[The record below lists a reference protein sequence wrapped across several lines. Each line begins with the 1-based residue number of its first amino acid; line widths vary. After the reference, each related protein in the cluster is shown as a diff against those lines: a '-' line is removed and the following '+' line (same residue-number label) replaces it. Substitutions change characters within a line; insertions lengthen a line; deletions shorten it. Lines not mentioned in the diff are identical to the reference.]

1 MRLLTGSRSRR
12 YHRGRRAV
20 LGIVGVLIAGVVS
33 GVPVARATV
42 AAAPARAV
50 TRPNVVLILTDDQT
64 FDSISKMPYVGSR
77 TDWIKFTDATV
88 ENPMCCPSRSTILT
102 GRWDTHTHV
111 QNNGQAG
118 GFNYKNTIGVWLHN
132 AGYRT
137 ALVGKFLNNYPQSF
151 GYDPMNPFE
160 PPGWTDWQA
169 AYGIVTSGP
178 KGVIDTLYNQYDWE
192 LSDNGTHVHFGTDPS
207 DYEVNVLADRALS
220 FIQSSGKSPF
230 FLYFAPTATHGPFVA
245 SPTRQGMFANAPV
258 PHPPSVNEADVSDK
272 PAYIRQMPL
281 LNVAALDIK
290 HRRAWAAAVSIDDA
304 VARIDDQLKAQ
315 GVFDNT
321 VEIFMTDN
329 GLSFG
334 EHRWSGKSVPYQES
348 VGTPL
353 FIRYPGLA
361 ARTVPQAVSNVDIA
375 STISALAGV
384 TPGLPQDGKSLLP
397 LLTGDTT
404 GFVGRGTLLH
414 WPGTWRGIPTKPG
427 YVPQYFGVRTARYT
441 YVEYG
446 TGECE
451 LYDHAIDPYELTNM
465 CGNPSYAAVQAR
477 LAAQL
482 ARLRAAALS

>member
-1 MRLLTGSRSRR
+1 
-12 YHRGRRAV
+12 
-20 LGIVGVLIAGVVS
+20 
-33 GVPVARATV
+33 
-42 AAAPARAV
+42 
-50 TRPNVVLILTDDQT
+50 VVLILTDDQT
-64 FDSISKMPYVGSR
+64 FDSIPKMPYVGSR

-88 ENPMCCPSRSTILT
+88 ENPMCCPSRSTILS

-118 GFNYKNTIGVWLHN
+118 AFDYRNTIGVWLQN

-137 ALVGKFLNNYPQSF
+137 ALVGKFLNNYPQAF
-151 GYDPMNPFE
+151 NGDPMDPFE

-178 KGVIDTLYNQYDWE
+178 SGVIDTLYNQYDWE
-192 LSDNGTHVHFGTDPS
+192 LSDNGTHVHFGTAPS
-207 DYEVNVLADRALS
+207 DYEVNVLANRAVD
-220 FIQSSGKSPF
+220 FIRSSGQSPF

-245 SPTRQGMFANAPV
+245 SPTRKGMFATAPV

-281 LNVAALDIK
+281 VDLAAVDAK
-290 HRRAWAAAVSIDDA
+290 HRRAWAATVSVDDA
-304 VARIDDQLKAQ
+304 VAQIDAQLKAQ
-315 GVFDNT
+315 GIFDHT

-334 EHRWSGKSVPYQES
+334 EHRWTGKSVPYQES

-361 ARTVPQAVSNVDIA
+361 ARTIPQPVSNVDIA
-375 STISALAGV
+375 STVSELAGA
-384 TPGLPQDGKSLLP
+384 TPGLPQDGKSLVP

-414 WPGTWRGIPTKPG
+414 WPGTFHGIPTNPG
-427 YVPQYFGVRTARYT
+427 YVPQYWGIRTGRYS
-441 YVEYG
+441 YIEYA

-451 LYDHAIDPYELTNM
+451 LYDHRTDPYELANA
-465 CGNPSYAAVQAR
+465 CGHPQYATVQ
-477 LAAQL
+477 AQL
-482 ARLRAAALS
+482 AAKLAVLRAAARS